1 MAVGSGA
8 GAEPRVPGAGL
19 AGAGGPDAGWPL
31 IFCVGWRW
39 VVMFVKGQSGNPKGR
54 PKGSVGGRMAA
65 LAALDRMMGRRRNI
79 ADLEAA
85 LQREFDRDPAAFMR
99 TYVMPLVPK
108 EAKLNLDAKTVVEW
122 KTLATSPVTGRKPPV
137 G

>member
-1 MAVGSGA
+1 
-8 GAEPRVPGAGL
+8 
-19 AGAGGPDAGWPL
+19 
-31 IFCVGWRW
+31 
-39 VVMFVKGQSGNPKGR
+39 MFVKGQSGNPKGR

-122 KTLATSPVTGRKPPV
+122 KTLATSPKTDLSMHRTQSCPMRVRIEARRPSIRKRGIRHADAP
-137 G
+137 